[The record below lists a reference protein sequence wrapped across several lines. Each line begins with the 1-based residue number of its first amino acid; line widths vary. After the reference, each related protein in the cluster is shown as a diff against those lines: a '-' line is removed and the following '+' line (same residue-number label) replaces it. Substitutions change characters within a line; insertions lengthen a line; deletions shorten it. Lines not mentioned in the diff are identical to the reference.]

1 MKKMKKGQAASR
13 FPVAGPRFPEAGN
26 GKQETRNRRGQ
37 AALDFLITYGW
48 ALLIVLLVAAA
59 LFVLGIFDIGSF
71 IGNRPVAFTQ
81 VAVPAFIL
89 NSGGDLSVKLQNQVG
104 VPISV
109 NSINATYAGDMID
122 SGDLNISLGVGE
134 ISDTIPVGAF
144 NYTTGA
150 GTSFQVVM
158 RINYT
163 DRVTGFSYIEAGTLN
178 GVVQ

>member
-1 MKKMKKGQAASR
+1 MMHSGNRK
-13 FPVAGPRFPEAGN
+13 PETGN
-26 GKQETRNRRGQ
+26 RKGQ

-89 NSGGDLSVKLQNQVG
+89 GSDGDFSVKLQNQVG

-109 NSINATYAGDMID
+109 NSINATYASDTID
-122 SGDLNISLGVGE
+122 SGGLNISLGVGE
-134 ISDTIPVGAF
+134 FSGTIPVGTF

-150 GTSFQVVM
+150 GTSFQVTM
-158 RINYT
+158 MINYT
-163 DRVTGFSYIEAGTLN
+163 DRVTGFSYIESGTLN
-178 GVVQ
+178 GIVQ